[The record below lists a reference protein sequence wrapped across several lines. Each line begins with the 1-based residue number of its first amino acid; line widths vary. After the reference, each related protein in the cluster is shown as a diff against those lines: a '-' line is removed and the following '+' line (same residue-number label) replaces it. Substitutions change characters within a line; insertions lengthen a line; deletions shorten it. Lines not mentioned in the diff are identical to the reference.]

1 MVIFLNVCFEL
12 EEFKCVFVLWFCTT
26 DMNKLPSLPHAL
38 ALALA
43 PGAVSGPWAALI
55 LFTEPLEADEN
66 AVMLFERASGLFC
79 LNVVI
84 LCSPSLPSPS
94 VFSVN

>member
-1 MVIFLNVCFEL
+1 MVVFLNVCFEL
-12 EEFKCVFVLWFCTT
+12 EEFKCVFVLWLCTT

-38 ALALA
+38 ALALG
-43 PGAVSGPWAALI
+43 PVSGLWAALI
-55 LFTEPLEADEN
+55 LFTKPLEADEN
-66 AVMLFERASGLFC
+66 AVMLFERAAGLFC

-84 LCSPSLPSPS
+84 LCSPNLPSLS

>member
-26 DMNKLPSLPHAL
+26 GMNKLPSLPH
-38 ALALA
+38 ALA